1 MRHFLTI
8 NFSYEILLL
17 IDSAHYL
24 IMNSYFC
31 IYFSSEEFPS
41 LLEEILENTIFNIMS
56 EASKREINL
65 TARPRLVALPPSAKG
80 RKMDTQ

>member
-1 MRHFLTI
+1 M
-8 NFSYEILLL
+8 
-17 IDSAHYL
+17 
-24 IMNSYFC
+24 
-31 IYFSSEEFPS
+31 

-80 RKMDTQ
+80 RKMDTK